1 MYPQFNEDYY
11 NALALMPPSP
21 GSCGPRRA
29 ALRGPPV
36 GPASRVHW
44 RAARLI
50 DRFWRADPARERRT
64 GGTGLGL
71 AIALEDAH
79 LHGGRIDVWAAPGE
93 GACFRLTI
101 PRAGALDP
109 VSPVGLPPMVEVSDA

>member
-1 MYPQFNEDYY
+1 
-11 NALALMPPSP
+11 
-21 GSCGPRRA
+21 
-29 ALRGPPV
+29 V
-36 GPASRVHW
+36 GMTPDQVERVF
-44 RAARLI
+44 

-79 LHGGRIDVWAAPGE
+79 LHGGTIDVWAEPGN

-101 PRAGALDP
+101 PRDGARDV
-109 VSPVGLPPMVEVSDA
+109 VSPLELPPSEEEVDA